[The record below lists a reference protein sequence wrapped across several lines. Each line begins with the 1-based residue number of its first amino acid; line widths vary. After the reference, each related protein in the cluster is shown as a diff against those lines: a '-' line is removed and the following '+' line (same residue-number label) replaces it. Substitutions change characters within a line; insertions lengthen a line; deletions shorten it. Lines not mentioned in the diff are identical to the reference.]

1 MNPSES
7 NDPSP
12 WPSGVGPASRAG
24 PDAGAARLAAPTYPF
39 SALVGQDLLKRAL
52 LLNAVC
58 PALGGVLIA
67 GDRGTAKTTAARG
80 LAAVV
85 PRLAVVPGCPFRC
98 DPADVWIDC
107 PHCRDATNLTA
118 EEI

>member
-1 MNPSES
+1 MTPFDRRNL
-7 NDPSP
+7 SP
-12 WPSGVGPASRAG
+12 PTPLPCEGRGVGGRGSSTS
-24 PDAGAARLAAPTYPF
+24 DLTYPF

-80 LAAVV
+80 LAAVL
-85 PRLAVVPGCPFRC
+85 PRHAVVRGCPFRC
-98 DPADVWIDC
+98 DPADLWPDC
-107 PHCRDATNLTA
+107 P
-118 EEI
+118 